1 MKKDNNIVELIKNKD
16 LNGALKKM
24 ESIIKEI
31 LLDKLKKENINFKED
46 SIIEVLDV
54 CIDNFPDEYD
64 LLTYLRNILFFSDIT
79 DSERLSELANIY
91 EIIKQ
96 EE

>member
-1 MKKDNNIVELIKNKD
+1 MKEDNNIVELIKNKD
-16 LNGALKKM
+16 LNGALEKM
-24 ESIIKEI
+24 ESILKEI
-31 LLDKLKKENINFKED
+31 LLNKLKKKNVNFEED
-46 SIIEVLDV
+46 SIIELLDI

-64 LLTYLRNILFFSDIT
+64 LLTYLRNILFFSDMT

-91 EIIKQ
+91 EILKQ